1 MVGDDGVFAKLEVL
15 GGHRWCESRNGFAGS
30 TPETGN
36 HIHREREADQ
46 REHQL
51 GDRHALRWVGI
62 VVVWQTNPAK
72 QIHTAK
78 GEDDNPEAEEGLA
91 VEDAPTIGKVGHR
104 EELECQ
110 SQFAET
116 EDNLHHVE
124 PTARRGHRLEHGG
137 EHGKQR
143 ERQTQ
148 GECKAEHTDG
158 RIEHRAGGC
167 SLDEQRADDGTGAAE
182 RNEAEGECHEEDGE
196 QASGGIGFRI
206 ELGGPRLGEG
216 ELESTKEGERE
227 DYQEEEEDDVE
238 HRIGGQTIEGRCSED
253 DGDEQSEAHIDDDDG
268 DAVGHSILDRLVAI
282 LGALEEEAYGHRNH
296 WPYAGSD
303 EGHETGNETCDEDVP
318 PRMGTS
324 GIVTLGG
331 SVGEGFELVDDGCP
345 KSFSADWSW
354 SSSCQGVNGSSRVDR
369 SFAIGCHIRSSGRS
383 CSIGRSI
390 FLGSN
395 VGFACDGELVA
406 GRRRTHAVVA
416 RHEEYEAFELIR
428 RAGDLE
434 PLFEGD
440 CVLVERQIHIES
452 LVVCLDQFAVG
463 NLGGTLDFQT
473 IECLERELCLLGTS
487 FGDVHRIQ
495 MECRVDVG
503 RKRHGKFLPFDL
515 ALVSPFHRIDNLC
528 RKHSADGQQ
537 QKCERKDSFHIYIL

>member
-1 MVGDDGVFAKLEVL
+1 MVGDDGIFAKLEVL
-15 GGHRWCESRNGFAGS
+15 GGHRRCERRNGFAGS
-30 TPETGN
+30 TPETWN
-36 HIHREREADQ
+36 HVHREREADQ

-51 GDRHALRWVGI
+51 GDRDALRWVGI
-62 VVVWQTNPAK
+62 VVVRQTNPAK
-72 QIHTAK
+72 QIHAAQGK
-78 GEDDNPEAEEGLA
+78 DDNPEAEEGLA

-116 EDNLHHVE
+116 KDNLHHVE
-124 PTARRGHRLEHGG
+124 PTARRGHRLEHRG

-158 RIEHRAGGC
+158 RIEHRAGGG

-182 RNEAEGECHEEDGE
+182 RNEAEGECHEKDRE

-216 ELESTKEGERE
+216 ELESTEEGERE

-238 HRIGGQTIEGRCSED
+238 HRIGGQTVECRCSED

-282 LGALEEEAYGHRNH
+282 LGALEEEAHGHGYH
-296 WPYAGSD
+296 GPYAGSD
-303 EGHETGNETCDEDVP
+303 EGNKASNETCDEDVP
-318 PRMGTS
+318 PRVGTS

-331 SVGEGFELVDDGCP
+331 SVGEGFELVDNGCP
-345 KSFSADWSW
+345 KSFGADWSRN
-354 SSSCQGVNGSSRVDR
+354 SSCQGISSSRVGW
-369 SFAIGCHIRSSGRS
+369 SFAIGCHIRSSGRR

-395 VGFACDGELVA
+395 VSLACDGELVA
-406 GRRRTHAVVA
+406 GRWRTHAVVA
-416 RHEEYEAFELIR
+416 RHEEDEAFDLIR

-434 PLFEGD
+434 SLFEGD
-440 CVLVERQIHIES
+440 GVLVERQIHIES

-463 NLGGTLDFQT
+463 NLSRTFDFQA
-473 IECLERELCLLGTS
+473 IECLERELSLLWAT
-487 FGDVHRIQ
+487 FGDVHRIK
-495 MECRVDVG
+495 MERRVDVG

-528 RKHSADGQQ
+528 RKHRADGQQ
-537 QKCERKDSFHIYIL
+537 